1 MAIQAFSNFIQAGV
15 SQAAASV
22 GGLGSAVWNST
33 APALISR
40 VGDAAAG
47 IFSARGGRV
56 VLTEVGLYS
65 FTAWL
70 MEFQQ
75 FTRSKRMRFIALGAG
90 MFVAVE
96 SYRYLLGGAPA
107 TAAGTFTTFL
117 TCAVYGIGALDP
129 LGLGPRLVAPIP
141 PIPAVAPLP
150 QVSTPT

>member
-1 MAIQAFSNFIQAGV
+1 MAVQAFSNFIPGVV
-15 SQAAASV
+15 SQAAAYV
-22 GGLGSAVWNST
+22 GALGSAVLNAT
-33 APALISR
+33 APELVSR

-47 IFSARGGRV
+47 IFSARGGMV

-70 MEFQQ
+70 VEFLQL
-75 FTRSKRMRFIALGAG
+75 TRSERMRFIASGVG
-90 MFVAVE
+90 MCVAIE

-117 TCAVYGIGALDP
+117 SCAVYGIGALDP

-141 PIPAVAPLP
+141 PIPAVAPFP